1 MAKII
6 VCHEMFNVRRGSFR
20 TSVQS
25 DSFHY
30 TLFIACSKHAP
41 SKGACK
47 SNASHEITNFKVMVM
62 ISIIFHKAQNLRFE
76 AKGFK
81 HGFQLLCQ
89 PFPISVI
96 SFKKAYRNMMTLPI
110 LG

>member
-1 MAKII
+1 
-6 VCHEMFNVRRGSFR
+6 
-20 TSVQS
+20 
-25 DSFHY
+25 
-30 TLFIACSKHAP
+30 
-41 SKGACK
+41 
-47 SNASHEITNFKVMVM
+47 MVM